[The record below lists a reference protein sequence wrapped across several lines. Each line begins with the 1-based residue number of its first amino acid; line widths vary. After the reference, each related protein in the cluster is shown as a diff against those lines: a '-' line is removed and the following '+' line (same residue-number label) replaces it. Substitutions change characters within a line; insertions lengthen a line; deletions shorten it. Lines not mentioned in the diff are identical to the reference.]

1 MKRKEV
7 LQLLAA
13 SALMPAFTW
22 TPAEAGTNPPVWKG
36 NLRQSICQWCFGDM
50 PLEELC
56 ELAVELGYKSVEL
69 LGPDDWPT
77 ILDKGLTC
85 AMAYGSNIGLNRGFN
100 DPTLHEEFKKQ
111 FTSSIPKAQE
121 SGLNQLICFS
131 GNRNG
136 LSDEQGLENCAIGLE
151 PVVKLA
157 EKHDIMISMELLNSK
172 VNHPD
177 YQADHTDWGVK
188 LVEKVGSP
196 NFKLLYDIYHMQ
208 IMEGDVIAT
217 IKKNHEYISHYH
229 TAGVP
234 GRHEINNSQELNFHA
249 IMTAIYETGFKGFI
263 GQEFIP
269 TYEDKRKALKEANE
283 ICDV

>member
-1 MKRKEV
+1 M
-7 LQLLAA
+7 
-13 SALMPAFTW
+13 
-22 TPAEAGTNPPVWKG
+22 
-36 NLRQSICQWCFGDM
+36 
-50 PLEELC
+50 
-56 ELAVELGYKSVEL
+56 
-69 LGPDDWPT
+69 
-77 ILDKGLTC
+77 
-85 AMAYGSNIGLNRGFN
+85 
-100 DPTLHEEFKKQ
+100 
-111 FTSSIPKAQE
+111 
-121 SGLNQLICFS
+121 
-131 GNRNG
+131 
-136 LSDEQGLENCAIGLE
+136 
-151 PVVKLA
+151 VKLA

-269 TYEDKRKALKEANE
+269 TYEDKRKALKEAHE